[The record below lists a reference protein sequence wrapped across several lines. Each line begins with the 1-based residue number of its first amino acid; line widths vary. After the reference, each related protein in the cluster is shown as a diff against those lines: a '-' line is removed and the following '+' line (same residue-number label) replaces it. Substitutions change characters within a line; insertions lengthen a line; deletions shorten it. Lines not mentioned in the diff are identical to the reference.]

1 MNKVEWYWGQ
11 LVGDKFV
18 VTDKITCEKGDM
30 SDDFEK
36 QAKINIHFHM
46 ASSKNDDCYESLDE
60 FAVDAEA
67 GRLRAEA
74 LLWEMIKVKDG
85 RGMIFGAEQVRSA
98 IDRAAELLSPKEGK

>member
-1 MNKVEWYWGQ
+1 
-11 LVGDKFV
+11 
-18 VTDKITCEKGDM
+18 M

-74 LLWEMIKVKDG
+74 LLREIVDG
-85 RGMIFGAEQVRSA
+85 WPWMSSVELDSL
-98 IDRAAELLSPKEGK
+98 IDRAAELL